1 MKLKKILL
9 LALLFVL
16 VDLSLFAQVGIG
28 TTSPHESSILDMTST
43 TQGVLTPRM
52 TTAQRNLIPTDINT
66 KGLLVFDIT
75 ENSFYY
81 FNGSIWVKLEGA
93 IQRDNYK
100 LVKSVADLADEL
112 ALGSGSEYVLL
123 DSFTYEI
130 NGKITFDYP
139 VNLNGANIIG
149 RDTGEDILENG
160 SGSTFFTGTKGGRFK
175 DLVIEGGGKQV
186 FNISGGGGT
195 GSVAAYSVLVKN
207 ASSLGTI
214 SDLFSVFFE
223 VMQVTNSNNGF
234 DISNITSFFI
244 DKIFWTDSNEG
255 TFLKLSGTFGNLQIA
270 NGRVVADSG
279 EIGVDVSADPTIT
292 VSASLSKVS
301 FTGAGDLVKEY
312 TSGSYSGYNFTNDWD
327 VDCPGIPVETDG
339 NATGNINLDYAVG
352 SGANTSFSGTGTTSR
367 VKIAG
372 NTTSTN
378 LFRFSSPINNRI
390 TYEGSKTRYFSL
402 SASSSFQGNSNNNI
416 FIFYMSKNNVII
428 EETKVYREVGANND
442 VGALPIVGTIELEPN
457 DYIEVWAERYSGSG
471 NLLTVSLN
479 LIVR

>member
-1 MKLKKILL
+1 MKSKKMLL
-9 LALLFVL
+9 IAMLLFFFN
-16 VDLSLFAQVGIG
+16 LSVFSQVGIG
-28 TTSPHESSILDMTST
+28 TTNPHASSVLDMTST

-52 TTAQRNLIPTDINT
+52 TTTQRLAISSPIE
-66 KGLLVFDIT
+66 GLLVFDN
-75 ENSFYY
+75 EEDSFYY
-81 FNGSIWVKLEGA
+81 YNGSVWVKLEGA

-100 LVKSVADLADEL
+100 LVKDISDLEDEL
-112 ALGSGSEYVLL
+112 SGSKYVLS
-123 DSFTYEI
+123 DSYTYEI

-139 VNLNGANIIG
+139 VELNGANIIG
-149 RDTGEDILENG
+149 RDTGEDILENA

-175 DLVIEGGGKQV
+175 DLVIEGGGNPV

-195 GSVAAYSVLVKN
+195 GSVAAYSVLIKN

-223 VMQVTNSNNGF
+223 VLQVTTTSNGF
-234 DISNITSFFI
+234 DISDITSFFI
-244 DKIFWTDSNEG
+244 DKIFWTDSNSG

-402 SASSSFQGNSNNNI
+402 SASLSFQGDSNNNI

-428 EETKVYREVGANND
+428 EETKVYREVGENND
-442 VGALPIVGTIELEPN
+442 VGALPIVGTVELEPG
-457 DYIEVWAERYSGSG
+457 DYVEVWAERYSGTG
-471 NLLTVSLN
+471 DLLTVSLN

>member
-1 MKLKKILL
+1 MKLKKDLL
-9 LALLFVL
+9 IVMLLIFVN
-16 VDLSLFAQVGIG
+16 LSIFSQIGIG
-28 TTSPHESSILDMTST
+28 TTNPHVSSVLDMTST

-52 TTAQRNLIPTDINT
+52 TSAQRLAILSPIE
-66 KGLLVFDIT
+66 GLLVFDN
-75 ENSFYY
+75 EEDAFYY
-81 FNGSIWVKLEGA
+81 YNGSVWVKLEGA

-100 LVKSVADLADEL
+100 LVKDISDLADEL
-112 ALGSGSEYVLL
+112 SGSKYVLS
-123 DSFTYEI
+123 DSYTYEI

-139 VNLNGANIIG
+139 VELNGANIIG
-149 RDTGEDILENG
+149 RDTGEDILENA

-175 DLVIEGGGKQV
+175 DLVIEGGDNPV
-186 FNISGGGGT
+186 FNISGGAGT
-195 GSVAAYSVLVKN
+195 GSVAGYSVLIKN

-223 VMQVTNSNNGF
+223 VLQVTDTDNGF
-234 DISNITSFFI
+234 DISDITSFFM
-244 DKIFWTDSNEG
+244 DKIFWTGGNKG

-279 EIGVDVSADPTIT
+279 EIGVDVSANPSIS
-292 VSASLSKVS
+292 VSASLSEVS
-301 FTGAGDLVKEY
+301 FTGSGDLIKSY

-352 SGANTSFSGTGTTSR
+352 SGANTTFSGTGTSSR
-367 VKIAG
+367 IKIAG

-390 TYEGSKTRYFSL
+390 TYKGSKTRYFSL
-402 SASSSFQGNSNNNI
+402 SASLSFQGDNNNTI
-416 FIFYMSKNNVII
+416 FIFYMSKNNTII
-428 EETKVYREVGANND
+428 EETKVYREVGENND
-442 VGALPIVGTIELEPN
+442 VGALPIVGTVELAPN

-471 NLLTVSLN
+471 DLLAVSLN
-479 LIVR
+479 LIIR